1 MDPTQPILPEGGSR
15 GNSSSVNQ
23 PTRTTFTG
31 NAGHSEQ
38 TQHQD
43 YVCTDTMAPNLA
55 EIATEIL
62 DSAINNLIHDILVQC
77 HQEHKSMVRDL
88 DPTTKLPL
96 CDRCNLPR
104 LLDPPLAP
112 SVRGAASDPPSDT
125 VYCDKRPW
133 SRKPGHDIYGNP
145 FLKADLTGR
154 PPTKKE
160 REAAKNS
167 SKKDGGEGTPAS
179 NEGGDANGTGPP
191 SPSAEDGANS
201 KNDKVEKGEK
211 KALKIDEKLKKGEY
225 IPWQT
230 CPNCKRSLL
239 ITRFAKHLEQCMG
252 LSGRAASRNAMAKMN
267 GNTPAGSRGGT
278 PGPNGSQENNKGDGE
293 EDEEEK
299 MDGPGGVRKKVLK
312 KGLNSKLKKAEKDGK
327 ANGKPTKP
335 PPSVAGENG
344 KRDRDE
350 MSFGDDADEEETV
363 HVKKRQKLQ
372 RVESTAS
379 FASQSSAPP
388 GSAVEMERNESNDDA
403 SFVDDAG
410 SFAGD

>member
-1 MDPTQPILPEGGSR
+1 MAAPAKPTLAQIAEEMFQGEISNILHEMLLER
-15 GNSSSVNQ
+15 H
-23 PTRTTFTG
+23 R
-31 NAGHSEQ
+31 
-38 TQHQD
+38 
-43 YVCTDTMAPNLA
+43 L
-55 EIATEIL
+55 
-62 DSAINNLIHDILVQC
+62 
-77 HQEHKSMVRDL
+77 HKIMVMNL
-88 DPTTKLPL
+88 DPTTKLSH
-96 CDRCNLPR
+96 CDTCNLPQF
-104 LLDPPLAP
+104 LDPPLAP
-112 SVRGAASDPPSDT
+112 TVRGATGDPPPDT
-125 VYCDKRPW
+125 VYCDRKPW

-167 SKKDGGEGTPAS
+167 KKDNDGTPAS
-179 NEGGDANGTGPP
+179 NEGGEANGTGPP
-191 SPSAEDGANS
+191 SPSAEDGPAAKS
-201 KNDKVEKGEK
+201 EKVEKGEK

-278 PGPNGSQENNKGDGE
+278 PGPGGSQGDGKGDE
-293 EDEEEK
+293 DDEEEEK
-299 MDGPGGVRKKVLK
+299 IKGPGGVRKKVLK
-312 KGLNSKLKKAEKDGK
+312 KGLNSKLKKAEKDSK
-327 ANGKPTKP
+327 ANGKVNKP
-335 PPSVAGENG
+335 SIAASSLSNSADSS

-350 MSFGDDADEEETV
+350 MLLGDEGDDDENV

-379 FASQSSAPP
+379 FASQSTAPP
-388 GSAVEMERNESNDDA
+388 ASAIEMERGESNDGS
-403 SFVDDAG
+403 SFIDDG
-410 SFAGD
+410 SFADD